1 MSTET
6 RRPLS
11 TGPSLG
17 YQAYGA
23 VRDMITQGELK
34 AGERVTE
41 RGLAALLGVSPT
53 PVREAITRLI
63 HERLLVRIDGRAL
76 EVTVPSLRRL
86 YEATLLQ
93 AALRG
98 VAARL
103 AAEFATDEEL
113 ADVARVHAESLLGTR
128 RAAEDALT
136 GPDSIERRHSF
147 HQMIDEASH
156 APSVIDMLATAEAF
170 GRALRDR
177 AQRSA
182 AAEGII
188 RQALGEHQAILDAL
202 LARDGDRA
210 EALMREHTL
219 WINRRYLQFAEEDGQ
234 AGKSASASAQ
244 PPPSRDR

>member
-1 MSTET
+1 VNAET

-17 YQAYGA
+17 YQAYSA
-23 VRDMITQGELK
+23 VRDMITEGELS

-76 EVTVPSLRRL
+76 EVTVPSFRRL
-86 YEATLLQ
+86 YEASLLQ

-113 ADVARVHAESLLGTR
+113 ADIARVHAESLQETR
-128 RAAEDALT
+128 RPAEDALADA
-136 GPDSIERRHSF
+136 DSIQRRHGF
-147 HQMIDEASH
+147 HQMIVAASH

-177 AQRSA
+177 AQRSG
-182 AAEGII
+182 AAENII
-188 RQALGEHQAILDAL
+188 RAAVEEHQAILDAL

-219 WINRRYLQFAEEDGQ
+219 WINRLYLQFAEEDGQ
-234 AGKSASASAQ
+234 AATSSSVPG
-244 PPPSRDR
+244 RR